1 MAPLG
6 SAEFITLSG
15 MTAIMDTLDV
25 LADMDGVEYVET
37 EMEKAKVAVVTTEV
51 VEAVT
56 VHLKTELKSRMSP
69 VNLKTNIGTHCQMKQ
84 EEE

>member
-1 MAPLG
+1 MATLV

-25 LADMDGVEYVET
+25 LADMDEVGDVET
-37 EMEKAKVAVVTTEV
+37 EVEKVKVAVVTTEV

-56 VHLKTELKSRMSP
+56 VHLKTELKYRMSP
-69 VNLKTNIGTHCQMKQ
+69 VNLRTNIGTHCQMKQ

>member
-1 MAPLG
+1 MVTSG
-6 SAEFITLSG
+6 SEEFMTLSW
-15 MTAIMDTLDV
+15 MTVLMDKLDV
-25 LADMDGVEYVET
+25 LVDMDEVEDVET
-37 EMEKAKVAVVTTEV
+37 EVEKVKVAVVTTEV

-84 EEE
+84 E